1 MLEVK
6 EQSDINIRVL
16 YRGWVL
22 RDFPS
27 QNCFSPPPKFGHIRY
42 ILDSYLNRY
51 LNGDVYGK
59 WTEVPPP
66 QQKNLYQ
73 TLNIIMH
80 FVNLI
85 QPYLNKIGDLQGT
98 LYIQIFI
105 SVN

>member
-1 MLEVK
+1 MYTVNELK
-6 EQSDINIRVL
+6 
-16 YRGWVL
+16 
-22 RDFPS
+22 F
-27 QNCFSPPPKFGHIRY
+27 PPPPAKF
-42 ILDSYLNRY
+42 
-51 LNGDVYGK
+51 
-59 WTEVPPP
+59 
-66 QQKNLYQ
+66 LYQ